1 MIRSTQKRHLLTL
14 LAVVLAL
21 FALVLLH
28 PTASAAEDE
37 EELSGANIQ
46 NGVLLGYYG
55 TEGKITLPNTVT
67 KINDDALKGNKKIVS
82 VTIPGS
88 VTDIANNAFEG
99 CPNLEEIIFTNPD
112 KASNNLIIRINAF
125 QNCPKL
131 TKCEIPARANQVVG
145 NIFKGCTSLTE
156 IKVNANNP
164 YYFAQDGVLFGP
176 ALVNYKPQYDEAY
189 ALQSYPAGRQGE
201 YTIPSKVNGVNG
213 KEIDQ
218 IWTSGFE
225 GAAGLTDIT
234 IPASI
239 GRLGTAAFEG
249 TGLTHVTIPD
259 TVQQVDPAVF
269 QNCTKLVSVKLPAR
283 LAEIDQYMFANCI
296 SLQHVDMPDTIT
308 KINIYA
314 FHNCTSLTSLALP
327 KNLSSLSVGCFDKCI
342 NLQHVV
348 VPPSVISFPYDQD
361 IGPYNPFKYSPVTV
375 YVEKGSK
382 ADNFFN
388 NNLKELQAGT
398 VSGGS
403 LTVKTVASVADP
415 SAIDVGTLELIDAG
429 KKVSV
434 SGNFPIGSYLDVQ
447 PLTSG
452 SDYNAF
458 ANQANGKGFT
468 AYSLALLPAD
478 TTAREGEMSLTI
490 GKPSAY
496 SSSASL
502 YSTSGALS
510 TGYADDCFTATISAL
525 GPVALIDTKESTGST
540 EVTSVTLNKS
550 ALSLEV
556 GKTGKLS
563 ATVWP
568 DSAANKSITW
578 SSSKTDVASVSSDGT
593 VTANKAGKAVITATA
608 TNGKSASCTVTV
620 TGGTTDPDPGQ
631 PEAAV
636 SADVALRNAGLA
648 DRNPSFRLALKHA
661 KNVTTVSV
669 RFTVDASTVSVTG
682 LSGFQVLG
690 QPKGSLANGKYT
702 GEVMLAYLSDGRTAF
717 NQTGETGIASFVTNG
732 GDTPT
737 LKITG
742 VTLSGWDSDGK
753 AIFGTTGSIDPNEV
767 KFVAANYDLNGDGKV
782 NQLDITVAQ
791 AAYQAR
797 STESDWN
804 TPGANSAAP
813 SACDVNGDNVVDIQ
827 DLILIYLNFTTA

>member
-1 MIRSTQKRHLLTL
+1 MIRSMQKRHLMTL
-14 LAVVLAL
+14 LALVLAL

-28 PTASAAEDE
+28 PTASAVDDE

-46 NGVLLGYYG
+46 DGVLLGYYG
-55 TEGKITLPNTVT
+55 TESNITLPSTVT
-67 KINDDALKGNKKIVS
+67 KIGNEALKNNKKIVS

-88 VTDIANNAFEG
+88 VKDIGNNAFSG
-99 CPNLEEIIFTNPD
+99 CPNLERIIFTGAD
-112 KASNNLIIRINAF
+112 KTSNNLIIRISAF
-125 QNCPKL
+125 EDCTKL
-131 TKCEIPARANQVVG
+131 TECEIPARANQVVG

-156 IKVNANNP
+156 VKVNAANP
-164 YYFAQDGVLFGP
+164 YYFTQDGVLFGP
-176 ALVNYKPQYDEAY
+176 ALVNYKPQYEDAY
-189 ALQSYPAGRQGE
+189 TLQSYPAGREGA
-201 YTIPSKVNGVNG
+201 YTIPSTVHG

-225 GAAGLTDIT
+225 GAASLTDIT

-296 SLQHVDMPDTIT
+296 SLQHVDMPDSIT

-348 VPPSVISFPYDQD
+348 VPPSVSSFPKDEL
-361 IGPYNPFKYSPVTV
+361 GVYNPFKYSPVTV
-375 YVEKGSK
+375 YVEKKST
-382 ADNFFN
+382 ADKFFN
-388 NNLKELQAGT
+388 NNMAELQASAT
-398 VSGGS
+398 ASGGS
-403 LTVKTVASVADP
+403 LAVVTLNSVADP
-415 SAIDVGTLELIDAG
+415 AAIEVESLELIDAG
-429 KKVSV
+429 HKVSV
-434 SGNFPIGSYLDVQ
+434 QGKFKIGSYLNVQ

-458 ANQANGKGFT
+458 SAKANGKAFQ
-468 AYSLALLPAD
+468 AYDLSLLPSG
-478 TTAREGEMSLTI
+478 TTASGPFTLTI
-490 GKPSAY
+490 GQPEGYA
-496 SSSASL
+496 SSATL
-502 YSTSGALS
+502 YGANASAL
-510 TGYADDCFTATISAL
+510 TTDYADNCFTASLSAL
-525 GPVALIDTKESTGST
+525 GPVALINVKEATGGT
-540 EVTSVTLNKS
+540 EVTSVTLNR
-550 ALSLEV
+550 ATLNLEV

-568 DSAANKSITW
+568 DSAADKSITW
-578 SSSKTDVASVSSDGT
+578 SSSKTDVASVSLDGT
-593 VTANKAGKAVITATA
+593 VTAKKAGTAVITATA

-631 PEAAV
+631 PEAVV

-648 DRNPSFRLALKHA
+648 NRNPSFRLALKHA

-682 LSGFQVLG
+682 LNGFQVLG
-690 QPKGSLANGKYT
+690 QPKGSVAKGKYT

-717 NQTGETGIASFVTNG
+717 TQTGETGIASFVTN

-753 AIFGTTGSIDPNEV
+753 AIFGTTGSIDPDKV
-767 KFVAANYDLNGDGKV
+767 KFVATTYDLNGDGKV
-782 NQLDITVAQ
+782 DQLDITVAQ

-797 STESDWN
+797 SNEGDWD
-804 TPGANSAAP
+804 TPGANGVAP
-813 SACDVNGDNVVDIQ
+813 SACDVTGDGVVDIQ
-827 DLILIYLNFTTA
+827 DLIAIYLNVTA

>member
-1 MIRSTQKRHLLTL
+1 MIRSMQKRHLMTL
-14 LAVVLAL
+14 LALVLAL

-28 PTASAAEDE
+28 PTASAAEE

-46 NGVLLGYYG
+46 DGVLLGYYG
-55 TEGKITLPNTVT
+55 TESNITLPSTVT
-67 KINDDALKGNKKIVS
+67 KIGNEALKNNKKIVS

-88 VTDIANNAFEG
+88 VKDIGNNAFSG
-99 CPNLEEIIFTNPD
+99 CPNLERIIFTGAD
-112 KASNNLIIRINAF
+112 KTSNNLIIRISAF
-125 QNCPKL
+125 EDCPNL
-131 TKCEIPARANQVVG
+131 TTCEIPARAYQVVG

-156 IKVNANNP
+156 VKVNAANP
-164 YYFAQDGVLFGP
+164 YYFTQEGVLFGP
-176 ALVNYKPQYDEAY
+176 ALVNYQPQYEDDY
-189 ALQSYPAGRQGE
+189 TLQSYPAGREGA
-201 YTIPSKVNGVNG
+201 YTIPSSVHG
-213 KEIDQ
+213 KKIDQ

-225 GAAGLTDIT
+225 GASGLTGIS
-234 IPASI
+234 IPSSI

-249 TGLTHVTIPD
+249 TGLTNVVIPD

-269 QNCTKLVSVKLPAR
+269 QNCTKLVSVKLPAG

-296 SLQHVDMPDTIT
+296 SLQHVDMPDSIT

-348 VPPSVISFPYDQD
+348 VPPSVISFPKDD
-361 IGPYNPFKYSPVTV
+361 VGVYNPFKYSPVTV
-375 YVEKGSK
+375 YVEKRST
-382 ADNFFN
+382 ADKFFN
-388 NNLKELQAGT
+388 NNLQELQASAT
-398 VSGGS
+398 ANGGS
-403 LTVKTVASVADP
+403 LKVVTLDSVADP
-415 SAIDVGTLELIDAG
+415 ASIDVSSLELIDAG
-429 KKVSV
+429 RQISV
-434 SGNFPIGSYLDVQ
+434 AGKFRIGSYLNVQ

-458 ANQANGKGFT
+458 FAKANGKAFQ
-468 AYSLALLPAD
+468 AYDLDLLPSG
-478 TTAREGEMSLTI
+478 TTANGPFTLTI
-490 GKPSAY
+490 GQPEGYA
-496 SSSASL
+496 SSATL
-502 YSTSGALS
+502 YGANASAL
-510 TGYADDCFTATISAL
+510 TTAYADNCFTASLSAL
-525 GPVALIDTKESTGST
+525 GPVALIDVKEATGGT
-540 EVTSVTLNKS
+540 EVTSVTLNKDT
-550 ALSLEV
+550 LNLEV

-563 ATVWP
+563 ATVRP
-568 DSAANKSITW
+568 DSAADKSITW
-578 SSSKTDVASVSSDGT
+578 SSSNTDVASVISNGT
-593 VTANKAGKAVITATA
+593 VTAKKAGTAVITATA

-631 PEAAV
+631 PEAVV

-648 DRNPSFRLALKHA
+648 DHNPSFRLALKHA

-682 LSGFQVLG
+682 LNGFQVLG
-690 QPKGSLANGKYT
+690 QPKGSVANGKYT

-717 NQTGETGIASFVTNG
+717 TQAGETGIASFVTN

-742 VTLSGWDSDGK
+742 VTLSGWGSNGK

-782 NQLDITVAQ
+782 DQLDITVAQ

-797 STESDWN
+797 STERDWN
-804 TPGANSAAP
+804 TPGANGVAP
-813 SACDVNGDNVVDIQ
+813 SACDVTGDSVVDIQ
-827 DLILIYLNFTTA
+827 DLIAIYLNVTA

>member
-131 TKCEIPARANQVVG
+131 TKCEIPARAYQVVG

-176 ALVNYKPQYDEAY
+176 ALVNYKPQYEDDY
-189 ALQSYPAGRQGE
+189 TLQSYPAGREGA
-201 YTIPSKVNGVNG
+201 YTIPASVNG
-213 KEIDQ
+213 KKIDQ

-225 GAAGLTDIT
+225 GASGLTGIT

-269 QNCTKLVSVKLPAR
+269 QNCTSLVSVKLPDGIM
-283 LAEIDQYMFANCI
+283 EIDQYLFANCI
-296 SLQHVDMPDTIT
+296 SLQYVDMPDSIT

-327 KNLSSLSVGCFDKCI
+327 KRLTSLSVGCFDKCI

-468 AYSLALLPAD
+468 AYSLSLLPTGTSA
-478 TTAREGEMSLTI
+478 TGPFALTV
-490 GKPSAY
+490 GQPENY
-496 SSSASL
+496 SSSAKL
-502 YSTSGALS
+502 YNTSGALETDFEDS
-510 TGYADDCFTATISAL
+510 CFTATLSAL
-525 GPVALIDTKESTGST
+525 GPVAVIDTKESTGST
-540 EVTSVTLNKS
+540 EVTSVMLNKS

-563 ATVWP
+563 ATVLP
-568 DSAANKSITW
+568 ATATDKSVTW
-578 SSSKTDVASVSSDGT
+578 SSNNEAVATVIANGT
-593 VTANKAGKAVITATA
+593 VTAHKAGTAVITARTA
-608 TNGKSASCTVTV
+608 NGKSASCTVTV
-620 TGGTTDPDPGQ
+620 TGGTTDPNPGQ

-636 SADVALRNAGLA
+636 SASAALRSAGLT
-648 DRNPSFRLALKHA
+648 NGKPSFRFALKNA
-661 KNVTTVSV
+661 KNVATVRV
-669 RFTVDASTVSVTG
+669 QFTADTDVVSVTG
-682 LSGFQVLG
+682 ANGFTVLD
-690 QPKGSLANGKYT
+690 QAKGSVVGGKYT
-702 GEVMLAYLSDGRTAF
+702 GEVMLVYVNDVRTAF
-717 NQTGETGIASFVTNG
+717 TQSAETAIASFVTNG
-732 GDTPT
+732 TAPT

-742 VTLSGWDSDGK
+742 VTLSGWDSTGK
-753 AIFGTTGSIDPNEV
+753 AVYGTMGSIDPDKV
-767 KFVAANYDLNGDGKV
+767 KFVAATYDLDGDGKV
-782 NQLDITVAQ
+782 DQLDITVAQ

-797 STESDWN
+797 FNEGDWN
-804 TPGANSAAP
+804 TPGANGVVP
-813 SACDVNGDNVVDIQ
+813 SACDVTGDGVVDIQ
-827 DLILIYLNFTTA
+827 DLIAIYLNFTA

>member
-1 MIRSTQKRHLLTL
+1 MIRSTQKRHLLAL
-14 LAVVLAL
+14 LTVVLAL
-21 FALVLLH
+21 FALVLMH
-28 PTASAAEDE
+28 PTASAADGGSDK
-37 EELSGANIQ
+37 LVGANIQ

-55 TEGKITLPNTVT
+55 LGGDIVLPNTVT
-67 KINDDALKGNKKIVS
+67 KINDEALKGNDNIVS
-82 VTIPGS
+82 ITIPGS
-88 VTDIANNAFEG
+88 VKDIGNNAFEG
-99 CPNLEEIIFTNPD
+99 CTKLERVIFTNPE
-112 KASNNLIIRINAF
+112 KANKTLIIRVSAF
-125 QNCPKL
+125 QNCKKL
-131 TKCEIPARANQVVG
+131 TECEIPARAYQVVG

-156 IKVNANNP
+156 VKVNANNP

-176 ALVNYKPQYDEAY
+176 ALVEYEPQYDDAY
-189 ALQSYPAGRQGE
+189 ALQSYPAGRQGD
-201 YTIPSKVNGVNG
+201 YTIPAKVNGNG

-269 QNCTKLVSVKLPAR
+269 QNCTKLVSVKLPAG

-296 SLQHVDMPDTIT
+296 SLQYVDMPDSIT

-327 KNLSSLSVGCFDKCI
+327 KGLTSLSVGCFDKCY

-348 VPPSVISFPYDQD
+348 VPPSVISFPKDEL
-361 IGPYNPFKYSPVTV
+361 GVYNPFKYSPVTV
-375 YVEKGSK
+375 YVQRGSN
-382 ADNFFN
+382 ADRFFN
-388 NNLKELQAGT
+388 SNLQELQAGT

-403 LTVKTVASVADP
+403 LKVVTLDSVADP
-415 SAIDVGTLELIDAG
+415 VAIDVGTLELIDAG
-429 KKVSV
+429 RQISV
-434 SGNFPIGSYLDVQ
+434 AGKFRIGSYLNVQ

-458 ANQANGKGFT
+458 SAKANGKAFQ
-468 AYSLALLPAD
+468 AYDLSLLPSG
-478 TTAREGEMSLTI
+478 TTASGPFTLTI
-490 GKPSAY
+490 GQPEGYA
-496 SSSASL
+496 SSATL
-502 YSTSGALS
+502 YGANASAL
-510 TGYADDCFTATISAL
+510 TTAYADNCFTASLSAL
-525 GPVALIDTKESTGST
+525 GPVALINVKEATGGT
-540 EVTSVTLNKS
+540 EVTSVTLNQED
-550 ALSLEV
+550 LSLEV

-563 ATVWP
+563 ATVLP
-568 DSAANKSITW
+568 ASAADKSITW
-578 SSSKTDVASVSSDGT
+578 SSSNTDVASVSRNGT
-593 VTANKAGKAVITATA
+593 VNAKKAGTAVITATA

-631 PEAAV
+631 PEAVV

-661 KNVTTVSV
+661 KNVTTVRV

-682 LSGFQVLG
+682 LNGFQVLG
-690 QPKGSLANGKYT
+690 QPKGSVANGKYT

-717 NQTGETGIASFVTNG
+717 TQTKETGIASFVTN

-753 AIFGTTGSIDPNEV
+753 AVFGTTGSIDPDEV
-767 KFVAANYDLNGDGKV
+767 KFVATTYDLNGDGKV
-782 NQLDITVAQ
+782 DQLDITVAQ

-797 STESDWN
+797 STERDWN
-804 TPGANSAAP
+804 TSGATGVAP

-827 DLILIYLNFTTA
+827 DLILIYLNFTA

>member
-1 MIRSTQKRHLLTL
+1 MIRSMQKRHLMTL
-14 LAVVLAL
+14 LALVLAL

-28 PTASAAEDE
+28 PTASAAEE

-55 TEGKITLPNTVT
+55 SESDITLPNTVT

-88 VTDIANNAFEG
+88 VKDIGNNAFQG

-112 KASNNLIIRINAF
+112 KANNNLIIRINAF

-176 ALVNYKPQYDEAY
+176 ALVNYQPQYEDDY
-189 ALQSYPAGRQGE
+189 TLQSYPAGREGA
-201 YTIPSKVNGVNG
+201 YTIPSTVHG
-213 KEIDQ
+213 KKIDQ

-225 GAAGLTDIT
+225 GASGLTGIS
-234 IPASI
+234 IPSSI

-249 TGLTHVTIPD
+249 TGLTNVVIPE
-259 TVQQVDPAVF
+259 TVKQVDPAVF
-269 QNCTKLVSVKLPAR
+269 QNCTKLVSVKLPAG

-382 ADNFFN
+382 ADKFFN

-415 SAIDVGTLELIDAG
+415 SAIDVGTLDLIDAG
-429 KKVSV
+429 KQVLV
-434 SGNFPIGSYLDVQ
+434 SGNFRIGSYLDVQ

-452 SDYNAF
+452 SAYNTFSAK
-458 ANQANGKGFT
+458 ANGKTFR
-468 AYSLALLPAD
+468 AYSLALMPSGAS
-478 TTAREGEMSLTI
+478 ASGPFSLTV
-490 GKPSAY
+490 GQPDGF
-496 SSSASL
+496 SSSATL
-502 YSTSGALS
+502 YDANGALP
-510 TGYADDCFTATISAL
+510 TDYADSSFTASLSAL
-525 GPVALIDTKESTGST
+525 GPVALIDTKEETGST
-540 EVTSVTLNKS
+540 EASSVTLSKT
-550 ALSLEV
+550 ALTLEA

-563 ATVWP
+563 ATVLP
-568 DSAANKSITW
+568 TTATDKSVTW
-578 SSSKTDVASVSSDGT
+578 SSNNEAVATVSTNGT
-593 VTANKAGKAVITATA
+593 VTAHKAGTAVITARTA
-608 TNGKSASCTVTV
+608 NGKSASCTVTV
-620 TGGTTDPDPGQ
+620 TGGSTEPTEPVEPTNS
-631 PEAAV
+631 V
-636 SADVALRNAGLA
+636 SASATLRTAGHS
-648 DRNPSFRLALKHA
+648 DGKPSFRLALKNA
-661 KNVTTVSV
+661 KNVATVRV
-669 RFTVDASTVSVTG
+669 QFTADTDVVSVTG
-682 LSGFQVLG
+682 ANGFTVLD
-690 QPKGSLANGKYT
+690 QPKGSYVGGKYT
-702 GEVMLAYLSDGRTAF
+702 GEVMLVYVNSGRTAF
-717 NQTGETGIASFVTNG
+717 TQSAETGIATFVTG
-732 GDTPT
+732 GTTPT

-742 VTLSGWDSDGK
+742 VTISGWDSTGK
-753 AIFGTTGSIDPNEV
+753 AVYGTMGSIDPNEV
-767 KFVAANYDLNGDGKV
+767 KFVAATYDLDGNGKV

-797 STESDWN
+797 STEGDWD
-804 TPGANSAAP
+804 TPGANGVAP
-813 SACDVNGDNVVDIQ
+813 SACDVTGDGVVDIQ
-827 DLILIYLNFTTA
+827 DLIAIYLNFTA

>member
-1 MIRSTQKRHLLTL
+1 MIRSTQKRHLLAL
-14 LAVVLAL
+14 LTVVLAL
-21 FALVLLH
+21 FALLLMH
-28 PTASAAEDE
+28 PTAGAADDGSDK
-37 EELSGANIQ
+37 LVGANIK

-55 TEGKITLPNTVT
+55 LGGDIVLPNTVT
-67 KINDDALKGNKKIVS
+67 KIDNEALKGNDNIVS
-82 VTIPGS
+82 ITIPGS
-88 VTDIANNAFEG
+88 VKDIGNNAFEG
-99 CPNLEEIIFTNPD
+99 CTKLERVIFTNPE
-112 KASNNLIIRINAF
+112 KTSENLIIRLSAF
-125 QNCPKL
+125 QNCKKL
-131 TKCEIPARANQVVG
+131 TECEIPARAYQVVG
-145 NIFKGCTSLTE
+145 NIFKDCTSLTE

-176 ALVNYKPQYDEAY
+176 ALVNYQPQYEDAY
-189 ALQSYPAGRQGE
+189 TLQSYPAGREGA
-201 YTIPSKVNGVNG
+201 YTIPSSVNG
-213 KEIDQ
+213 KTIDQ

-225 GAAGLTDIT
+225 GAASLTDIT

-239 GRLGTAAFEG
+239 GRLGTAAFEN

-296 SLQHVDMPDTIT
+296 SLQHVDMPDSIT

-348 VPPSVISFPYDQD
+348 VPPSVISFPKDD
-361 IGPYNPFKYSPVTV
+361 VGVYNPFKYSPVTV
-375 YVEKGSK
+375 YVEKKST
-382 ADNFFN
+382 ADKFFT
-388 NNLKELQAGT
+388 NNLEELQA
-398 VSGGS
+398 SAMANGGS
-403 LTVKTVASVADP
+403 LKVVTLDSVADP
-415 SAIDVGTLELIDAG
+415 AAINVGSLELIDAG
-429 KKVSV
+429 RQISV
-434 SGNFPIGSYLDVQ
+434 AGNFRIGSYLNVQ

-458 ANQANGKGFT
+458 AAKANGKAFQ
-468 AYSLALLPAD
+468 AYDLSLLPSG
-478 TTAREGEMSLTI
+478 TTASGPFTLTI
-490 GKPSAY
+490 GQPDSY
-496 SSSASL
+496 SSSAKL
-502 YSTSGALS
+502 YDANGAIATDYS
-510 TGYADDCFTATISAL
+510 SDCFIATLSAL
-525 GPVALIDTKESTGST
+525 GPVALIDVNEATGDT
-540 EVTSVTLNKS
+540 AVTSVKLNRS

-556 GKTGKLS
+556 GETGKLS
-563 ATVWP
+563 ATVRP
-568 DSAANKSITW
+568 DSAADKSIIW
-578 SSSKTDVASVSSDGT
+578 SSNKTDVASVSSNGT
-593 VTANKAGKAVITATA
+593 VTAKKAGTAVITATA

-648 DRNPSFRLALKHA
+648 DHNPSFRLALKHA

-682 LSGFQVLG
+682 LNGFQVLG
-690 QPKGSLANGKYT
+690 HPKGSVANGKYT

-717 NQTGETGIASFVTNG
+717 TQTGETGIASFVTN

-742 VTLSGWDSDGK
+742 VTLSGWDNDGK
-753 AIFGTTGSIDPNEV
+753 AIFGTTGSIDPDKV
-767 KFVAANYDLNGDGKV
+767 KFVATTYDLNGDGKV
-782 NQLDITVAQ
+782 DQLDITVAQ

-797 STESDWN
+797 STERDWN
-804 TPGANSAAP
+804 TPGANGVAP
-813 SACDVNGDNVVDIQ
+813 SACDVTGDGVVDIQ
-827 DLILIYLNFTTA
+827 DLIAIYLNFTA

>member
-1 MIRSTQKRHLLTL
+1 MIRSMQKRHLMTL
-14 LAVVLAL
+14 LALVLAL

-88 VTDIANNAFEG
+88 VKDIANNAFQG

-112 KASNNLIIRINAF
+112 KANNNLIIRINAF

-176 ALVNYKPQYDEAY
+176 ALVNYKPQYEGDY
-189 ALQSYPAGRQGE
+189 TLQSYPAGREGA
-201 YTIPSKVNGVNG
+201 YTIPSFVHG
-213 KEIDQ
+213 KKIDQ

-225 GAAGLTDIT
+225 GASGLTGIT
-234 IPASI
+234 IPSSI

-259 TVQQVDPAVF
+259 TVEQVDPAVF
-269 QNCTKLVSVKLPAR
+269 QNCTKLVSVKLPAG
-283 LAEIDQYMFANCI
+283 LAEIDQYMFANCT
-296 SLQHVDMPDTIT
+296 SLQYVDMPDSIT

-327 KNLSSLSVGCFDKCI
+327 EGLTSLSVGCFEKCY

-348 VPPSVISFPYDQD
+348 VPPSVINFPKDD
-361 IGPYNPFKYSPVTV
+361 VGVYNPFKYSPVTV
-375 YVEKGSK
+375 YVKKGST
-382 ADNFFN
+382 ADKFFS
-388 NNLKELQAGT
+388 NNLEELQAGT

-403 LTVKTVASVADP
+403 LRVVTLNSVADP
-415 SAIDVGTLELIDAG
+415 AAIDVGTLELIDAG

-452 SDYNAF
+452 RDYNAF
-458 ANQANGKGFT
+458 AAKANGKAFQ
-468 AYSLALLPAD
+468 AYDLSLLPSG
-478 TTAREGEMSLTI
+478 TTASGPFTLTI
-490 GKPSAY
+490 GQPDSY
-496 SSSASL
+496 SSSAKL
-502 YSTSGALS
+502 YDANGAIATDYS
-510 TGYADDCFTATISAL
+510 SDCFTATLSAL
-525 GPVALIDTKESTGST
+525 GPVALIDVNEATGDT
-540 EVTSVTLNKS
+540 AVTSVKLNRS

-556 GKTGKLS
+556 GETGKLS
-563 ATVWP
+563 ATVLP
-568 DSAANKSITW
+568 ASAADKSITW
-578 SSSKTDVASVSSDGT
+578 SSSNTDVASVSSNGT
-593 VTANKAGKAVITATA
+593 VTAKKAGAAVITATA
-608 TNGKSASCTVTV
+608 VNGKNASCTVTV

-631 PEAAV
+631 PEAVV

-648 DRNPSFRLALKHA
+648 DHNPSFRLALKHA
-661 KNVTTVSV
+661 KNVTTVRV
-669 RFTVDASTVSVTG
+669 RFTVDARTVSVTG

-690 QPKGSLANGKYT
+690 QPKGSVANGKYT
-702 GEVMLAYLSDGRTAF
+702 GEVMLAYLSDVRTAF
-717 NQTGETGIASFVTNG
+717 TQAGETGIASFVTNG

-737 LKITG
+737 LKITD

-753 AIFGTTGSIDPNEV
+753 AIFGTTGSIDPDEV
-767 KFVAANYDLNGDGKV
+767 EFVATTYDLSGDGKV
-782 NQLDITVAQ
+782 DQLDITVAQ

-797 STESDWN
+797 SAESDWN
-804 TPGANSAAP
+804 RPGANGVAP
-813 SACDVNGDNVVDIQ
+813 SACDVTGDGVVDIQ
-827 DLILIYLNFTTA
+827 DLIAIYLNFTTA

>member
-1 MIRSTQKRHLLTL
+1 MIRSMQKRHLMTL
-14 LAVVLAL
+14 LTVVLAL

-28 PTASAAEDE
+28 PTASAANDSSDT
-37 EELSGANIQ
+37 LVGANIK

-55 TEGKITLPNTVT
+55 LGGDIVLPNTVT
-67 KINDDALKGNKKIVS
+67 KIDNEALKGNDNIVS
-82 VTIPGS
+82 ITIPGS
-88 VTDIANNAFEG
+88 VKDIGNNAFEG
-99 CPNLEEIIFTNPD
+99 CTKLERVIFTNPE
-112 KASNNLIIRINAF
+112 KTSKNLIIRLSAF
-125 QNCPKL
+125 QNCKKL
-131 TKCEIPARANQVVG
+131 TECEIPARAYQVVG

-156 IKVNANNP
+156 VKVNAANP
-164 YYFAQDGVLFGP
+164 YYFTQDGVLFGP
-176 ALVNYKPQYDEAY
+176 ALVEYEPQYDDAY
-189 ALQSYPAGRQGE
+189 ALQSYPAGRQGA
-201 YTIPSKVNGVNG
+201 YTIPSEVNG

-225 GAAGLTDIT
+225 DASGLTGIS
-234 IPASI
+234 IPSSI

-249 TGLTHVTIPD
+249 TGLTNVVIPD

-269 QNCTKLVSVKLPAR
+269 QNCTSLVSVKLPNGIT
-283 LAEIDQYMFANCI
+283 EIDQYLFANCI
-296 SLQHVDMPDTIT
+296 SLQHVDMPDSIT

-348 VPPSVISFPYDQD
+348 VPPSVISFPKDD
-361 IGPYNPFKYSPVTV
+361 VGVYNPFKYSPVTV
-375 YVEKGSK
+375 YVEKKST
-382 ADNFFN
+382 ADKFFT
-388 NNLKELQAGT
+388 NNLGELQASAT
-398 VSGGS
+398 ANGGS
-403 LTVKTVASVADP
+403 LKVVTLDSVADP
-415 SAIDVGTLELIDAG
+415 ASIDVGSLELMDAG

-434 SGNFPIGSYLDVQ
+434 AGNFPIGSYLDVQ

-452 SDYNAF
+452 SVYDAF
-458 ANQANGKGFT
+458 AAQANDKAFT
-468 AYSLALLPAD
+468 AYSLSLLPTGTSA
-478 TTAREGEMSLTI
+478 TGPFALTV
-490 GKPSAY
+490 GQPENY
-496 SSSASL
+496 SSSAKL
-502 YSTSGALS
+502 YNTSGALE
-510 TGYADDCFTATISAL
+510 TDFADSCFTATLSAL

-540 EVTSVTLNKS
+540 EVTSVTLNTY

-563 ATVWP
+563 ATVLP
-568 DSAANKSITW
+568 ASAADKSITW
-578 SSSKTDVASVSSDGT
+578 SSSKTDVASVSANGT
-593 VTANKAGKAVITATA
+593 VTAKKAGTAVITATT

-631 PEAAV
+631 PEAVV

-682 LSGFQVLG
+682 LNGFQVLG
-690 QPKGSLANGKYT
+690 QPKGSVANGKYT

-717 NQTGETGIASFVTNG
+717 TQTGETGIASFVTN

-753 AIFGTTGSIDPNEV
+753 AVFGTTGSIDPDEV
-767 KFVAANYDLNGDGKV
+767 KFVATTYDLNGDGKV

-797 STESDWN
+797 PTESDWN
-804 TPGANSAAP
+804 TPGANGVAP
-813 SACDVNGDNVVDIQ
+813 SACDVTGDGVVDIQ
-827 DLILIYLNFTTA
+827 DLIAIYLNVTA

>member
-1 MIRSTQKRHLLTL
+1 MIRSTQKRHLMTL
-14 LAVVLAL
+14 LALVLAL

-46 NGVLLGYYG
+46 DGVLLGYYG
-55 TEGKITLPNTVT
+55 TEGNITLPNTVT
-67 KINDDALKGNKKIVS
+67 KIGNEALKNNKKIVR

-88 VTDIANNAFEG
+88 VTDIGNNAFQG

-112 KASNNLIIRINAF
+112 TASNNLIIRINAF

-176 ALVNYKPQYDEAY
+176 ALVNYQPQYEDAY
-189 ALQSYPAGRQGE
+189 TLQSYPAGREGA
-201 YTIPSKVNGVNG
+201 YTIPSTVHG

-225 GAAGLTDIT
+225 GASGLTDIT

-249 TGLTHVTIPD
+249 TGLTNVVIPD

-269 QNCTKLVSVKLPAR
+269 QNCTKLVSVKLPNGIT
-283 LAEIDQYMFANCI
+283 EIDQYLFANCI
-296 SLQHVDMPDTIT
+296 SLQHVDMPDSIT

-327 KNLSSLSVGCFDKCI
+327 RGLTSLSVGCFEKCY

-348 VPPSVISFPYDQD
+348 VPPSVINFPKDD
-361 IGPYNPFKYSPVTV
+361 VGVYNPFKYSPVTV
-375 YVEKGSK
+375 YVKKGST
-382 ADNFFN
+382 ADKFFS
-388 NNLKELQAGT
+388 NNLEELQAGT

-403 LTVKTVASVADP
+403 LRVVTLNSVADP
-415 SAIDVGTLELIDAG
+415 AAIDVGTLELIDAG
-429 KKVSV
+429 RQISV
-434 SGNFPIGSYLDVQ
+434 AGKFRIGAYLNVQ
-447 PLTSG
+447 SLTDG

-458 ANQANGKGFT
+458 FAKANGKAFQ
-468 AYSLALLPAD
+468 AYDLSLLPSG
-478 TTAREGEMSLTI
+478 TTASGPFTLTI
-490 GKPSAY
+490 GQPEGYA
-496 SSSASL
+496 SSATL
-502 YSTSGALS
+502 YGANASAL
-510 TGYADDCFTATISAL
+510 TTDYADNCFTASLSAL
-525 GPVALIDTKESTGST
+525 GPVALINVKEATGGT
-540 EVTSVTLNKS
+540 EVTSVRLNKTTLN
-550 ALSLEV
+550 LEV
-556 GKTGKLS
+556 GETGKLS
-563 ATVWP
+563 ATVLP
-568 DSAANKSITW
+568 ASAADKFITW
-578 SSSKTDVASVSSDGT
+578 SSSKTDVASVSSNGT
-593 VTANKAGKAVITATA
+593 VTAKKAGTAVITATA

-620 TGGTTDPDPGQ
+620 TGGTTDPNPGQ
-631 PEAAV
+631 PETTV
-636 SADVALRNAGLA
+636 SASAALRSAGLT
-648 DRNPSFRLALKHA
+648 NGQPSFRFALKNA
-661 KNVTTVSV
+661 KNVATVRV
-669 RFTVDASTVSVTG
+669 QFTANTDVVSVTG
-682 LSGFQVLG
+682 ANGFTVLDKA
-690 QPKGSLANGKYT
+690 KGSVVGGKYT
-702 GEVMLAYLSDGRTAF
+702 GEVMLVYVNADRTAF
-717 NQTGETGIASFVTNG
+717 TQSAETAIASFVTKG
-732 GDTPT
+732 TAPT

-742 VTLSGWDSDGK
+742 VTLSGWDSTGK
-753 AIFGTTGSIDPNEV
+753 AVYGTMGSIDPDEV
-767 KFVAANYDLNGDGKV
+767 KFVAATYDLDGNGKV

-797 STESDWN
+797 STENDWN
-804 TPGANSAAP
+804 RPGANGVAP

-827 DLILIYLNFTTA
+827 DLILIYLNFTA

>member
-1 MIRSTQKRHLLTL
+1 MIRSTQKRHLLAL
-14 LAVVLAL
+14 LTVVLAL
-21 FALVLLH
+21 FALLLMH
-28 PTASAAEDE
+28 PTAGAADDGSDK
-37 EELSGANIQ
+37 LVGANIK

-55 TEGKITLPNTVT
+55 LGGDIVLPNTVT
-67 KINDDALKGNKKIVS
+67 KIDNEALKGNDNIVS
-82 VTIPGS
+82 ITIPGS
-88 VTDIANNAFEG
+88 VKDIGNNAFEG
-99 CPNLEEIIFTNPD
+99 CTKLERVIFTNPE
-112 KASNNLIIRINAF
+112 KTSENLIIRLSAF
-125 QNCPKL
+125 QNCKKL
-131 TKCEIPARANQVVG
+131 TECEIPARAYQVVG
-145 NIFKGCTSLTE
+145 NIFKDCTSLTE

-176 ALVNYKPQYDEAY
+176 ALVNYQPQYEDAY
-189 ALQSYPAGRQGE
+189 TLQSYPAGREGA
-201 YTIPSKVNGVNG
+201 YTIPSSVNG
-213 KEIDQ
+213 KTIDQ

-225 GAAGLTDIT
+225 GAASLTDIT

-239 GRLGTAAFEG
+239 GRLGTAAFEN

-296 SLQHVDMPDTIT
+296 SLQHVDMPDSIT

-348 VPPSVISFPYDQD
+348 VPPSVISFPKDD
-361 IGPYNPFKYSPVTV
+361 VGVYNPFKYSPVTV
-375 YVEKGSK
+375 YVEKKST
-382 ADNFFN
+382 ADKFFT
-388 NNLKELQAGT
+388 NNLEELQA
-398 VSGGS
+398 SAMANGGS
-403 LTVKTVASVADP
+403 LKVVTLDSVADP
-415 SAIDVGTLELIDAG
+415 AAINVGSLELIDAG
-429 KKVSV
+429 RQISV
-434 SGNFPIGSYLDVQ
+434 AGNFRIGSYLNVQ

-458 ANQANGKGFT
+458 AAKANGKAFQ
-468 AYSLALLPAD
+468 AYDLSLLPSG
-478 TTAREGEMSLTI
+478 TTASGPFTLTI
-490 GKPSAY
+490 GQPDSY
-496 SSSASL
+496 SSSAKL
-502 YSTSGALS
+502 YDANGAIATDYS
-510 TGYADDCFTATISAL
+510 SDCFIATLSAL
-525 GPVALIDTKESTGST
+525 GPVALIDVNEATGDT
-540 EVTSVTLNKS
+540 AVTSVKLNRS

-556 GKTGKLS
+556 GETGKLS
-563 ATVWP
+563 ATVRP
-568 DSAANKSITW
+568 DSAADKSIIW
-578 SSSKTDVASVSSDGT
+578 SSNKTDVASVSSNGT
-593 VTANKAGKAVITATA
+593 VTAKKAGTAVITATA

-648 DRNPSFRLALKHA
+648 DHNPSFRLALKHA

-682 LSGFQVLG
+682 LNGFQVLG
-690 QPKGSLANGKYT
+690 HPKGSVANGKYT

-717 NQTGETGIASFVTNG
+717 TQTGETGIASFVTN

-742 VTLSGWDSDGK
+742 VTLSGWDNDGK
-753 AIFGTTGSIDPNEV
+753 AIFGTTGSIDPDKV
-767 KFVAANYDLNGDGKV
+767 KFVATTYDLNGDGKV
-782 NQLDITVAQ
+782 DQLDITVAQ

-797 STESDWN
+797 STERDWN
-804 TPGANSAAP
+804 TPGANGVAP
-813 SACDVNGDNVVDIQ
+813 SACDVTGDSVVDIQ
-827 DLILIYLNFTTA
+827 DLIAIYLNVTA

>member
-1 MIRSTQKRHLLTL
+1 MIRSMQKRHLMTL
-14 LAVVLAL
+14 LALVLAL

-28 PTASAAEDE
+28 PTASAADGGSDK
-37 EELSGANIQ
+37 LVGANIKD
-46 NGVLLGYYG
+46 GVLLGYYG
-55 TEGKITLPNTVT
+55 LGGDIVLPNTVT
-67 KINDDALKGNKKIVS
+67 KIGDEALKGNDNIVS
-82 VTIPGS
+82 ITIPGS
-88 VTDIANNAFEG
+88 VKDIGNNAFDG
-99 CPNLEEIIFTNPD
+99 CTQLERVIFTNPGQ
-112 KASNNLIIRINAF
+112 ASNNLLIRVSAF
-125 QNCPKL
+125 QNCKKL
-131 TKCEIPARANQVVG
+131 TECEIPARANQVVG

-176 ALVNYKPQYDEAY
+176 ALVNYQPQYEDAY
-189 ALQSYPAGRQGE
+189 TLQSYPAGREGA
-201 YTIPSKVNGVNG
+201 YTIPSTVHG

-225 GAAGLTDIT
+225 GASGLTGIS
-234 IPASI
+234 IPSSI

-269 QNCTKLVSVKLPAR
+269 QNCTKLVSVKLPAG

-296 SLQHVDMPDTIT
+296 SLQYVDMPDSIT

-327 KNLSSLSVGCFDKCI
+327 KRLTSLSVGCFDKCI

-348 VPPSVISFPYDQD
+348 VPPSVISFPKDEL
-361 IGPYNPFKYSPVTV
+361 GVYNPFKYSPVTV
-375 YVEKGSK
+375 YVEKRST
-382 ADNFFN
+382 ADKFFS

-403 LTVKTVASVADP
+403 LKVVTLDSVADP
-415 SAIDVGTLELIDAG
+415 AAIDVGTLELIDAG

-458 ANQANGKGFT
+458 AKQANGKGFT

-510 TGYADDCFTATISAL
+510 TYYADDCFTATLPAL
-525 GPVALIDTKESTGST
+525 GPVALIDTKEQTGST
-540 EVTSVTLNKS
+540 EVTSVTLNNP

-563 ATVWP
+563 ATVLP
-568 DSAANKSITW
+568 ATATDKSVTW
-578 SSSKTDVASVSSDGT
+578 SSNNEAVATVSTNGT
-593 VTANKAGKAVITATA
+593 VTARKAGTAVITATA

-620 TGGTTDPDPGQ
+620 TGGTTDPNPGQ
-631 PEAAV
+631 PEKTV
-636 SADVALRNAGLA
+636 SASAALRSAGLTKGK
-648 DRNPSFRLALKHA
+648 PSFRFALKNA
-661 KNVTTVSV
+661 KNVATVRV
-669 RFTVDASTVSVTG
+669 QFTADTNLVSVTG
-682 LSGFQVLG
+682 TNGFTVLD
-690 QPKGSLANGKYT
+690 QAKGSMAGGKYT
-702 GEVMLAYLSDGRTAF
+702 GEVMLVYVNSGRTAF
-717 NQTGETGIASFVTNG
+717 TQSAETGIATFVTG
-732 GDTPT
+732 GTTPT

-742 VTLSGWDSDGK
+742 VTISGWDSTGK
-753 AIFGTTGSIDPNEV
+753 AVYGTMGSIDPDKV
-767 KFVAANYDLNGDGKV
+767 KFVAATYDLDGNGKV

-797 STESDWN
+797 FNEGDWN
-804 TPGANSAAP
+804 TPGANGVAP
-813 SACDVNGDNVVDIQ
+813 SACDVTGDGVVDIQ
-827 DLILIYLNFTTA
+827 DLIAIYLNFTA

>member
-1 MIRSTQKRHLLTL
+1 MIRSMQKRHLMTL
-14 LAVVLAL
+14 LALVLAL

-28 PTASAAEDE
+28 PTASAADDRSDK
-37 EELSGANIQ
+37 LVGANIKD
-46 NGVLLGYYG
+46 GVLLGYYG
-55 TEGKITLPNTVT
+55 LGGDIVLPNTVT
-67 KINDDALKGNKKIVS
+67 KIDNEALKGNDNIVS
-82 VTIPGS
+82 ITIPGS
-88 VTDIANNAFEG
+88 VKDIGNNAFEG
-99 CPNLEEIIFTNPD
+99 CTKLERVIFTNPEET
-112 KASNNLIIRINAF
+112 NENLIIRLSAF
-125 QNCPKL
+125 QNCKKL
-131 TKCEIPARANQVVG
+131 TECEIPARAYQVVG
-145 NIFKGCTSLTE
+145 NIFKDCTSLTE
-156 IKVNANNP
+156 VKVNAANP
-164 YYFAQDGVLFGP
+164 YYFTKDGVLFGP
-176 ALVNYKPQYDEAY
+176 ALVNYKPQYNDAY
-189 ALQSYPAGRQGE
+189 ALQSYPAGRQGA
-201 YTIPSKVNGVNG
+201 YTIPSEVNG

-225 GAAGLTDIT
+225 GASGLTDIT

-239 GRLGTAAFEG
+239 GRLGTAAFES

-269 QNCTKLVSVKLPAR
+269 QNCTKLVSVKLPAE

-296 SLQHVDMPDTIT
+296 SLQHVDMPDSIT

-348 VPPSVISFPYDQD
+348 VPPSVISFPKDD
-361 IGPYNPFKYSPVTV
+361 VGVYNPFKYSPVTV
-375 YVEKGSK
+375 YVEKKST
-382 ADNFFN
+382 ADKFFT
-388 NNLKELQAGT
+388 NNLEELQA
-398 VSGGS
+398 SAMANGGS
-403 LTVKTVASVADP
+403 LKVVTLSSVADP
-415 SAIDVGTLELIDAG
+415 ASIDVGSLELMDAG

-434 SGNFPIGSYLDVQ
+434 AGNFPIGSYLDVQ

-452 SDYNAF
+452 SACDAF
-458 ANQANGKGFT
+458 AAQANGKAFT
-468 AYSLALLPAD
+468 AYSLSLLPTGTSA
-478 TTAREGEMSLTI
+478 TGPFALTV
-490 GKPSAY
+490 GQPENY
-496 SSSASL
+496 SSSAKL
-502 YSTSGALS
+502 YNTSGALE
-510 TGYADDCFTATISAL
+510 TDFADSCFTATLSAL
-525 GPVALIDTKESTGST
+525 GPVAVIDTKESTGST
-540 EVTSVTLNKS
+540 EVTSVTLNKY

-578 SSSKTDVASVSSDGT
+578 SSSKTDVASVSLDGT
-593 VTANKAGKAVITATA
+593 VTAKKAGTAVITATA

-631 PEAAV
+631 PEAVV

-661 KNVTTVSV
+661 KNVTTVRV

-682 LSGFQVLG
+682 LNGFRVLG
-690 QPKGSLANGKYT
+690 QPKGSVANGKYT
-702 GEVMLAYLSDGRTAF
+702 GEVMLAYLSNGRTAF
-717 NQTGETGIASFVTNG
+717 TQTGETGIASFVTN

-753 AIFGTTGSIDPNEV
+753 AIFGTTGSIDPDEV
-767 KFVAANYDLNGDGKV
+767 KFVATTYDLNGDGKV

-797 STESDWN
+797 STERDWN
-804 TPGANSAAP
+804 TPGANGVAP
-813 SACDVNGDNVVDIQ
+813 SACDVTGDSVVDIQ
-827 DLILIYLNFTTA
+827 DLIAIYLNVTA

>member
-1 MIRSTQKRHLLTL
+1 MIRSMQKRHLMTL
-14 LAVVLAL
+14 LALVLAL

-28 PTASAAEDE
+28 PTASAAEE

-46 NGVLLGYYG
+46 DGVLLGYYG
-55 TEGKITLPNTVT
+55 TEGNITLPNTVT

-88 VTDIANNAFEG
+88 VKDIGNNAFQG

-112 KASNNLIIRINAF
+112 KASNNLIIRVSAF
-125 QNCPKL
+125 QDCPKL

-145 NIFKGCTSLTE
+145 NIFKGCTSLKE
-156 IKVNANNP
+156 VEVNANNP
-164 YYFAQDGVLFGP
+164 YYFTQDGVLFGP
-176 ALVNYKPQYDEAY
+176 ALVNYQPQYEDDY
-189 ALQSYPAGRQGE
+189 TLQSYPAGREGA
-201 YTIPSKVNGVNG
+201 YTIPSTVHG
-213 KEIDQ
+213 KKIDQ

-225 GAAGLTDIT
+225 GASGLTGIT

-269 QNCTKLVSVKLPAR
+269 QNCTKLVSVKLPAG
-283 LAEIDQYMFANCI
+283 LAEIDQYMFANCT
-296 SLQHVDMPDTIT
+296 SLQYVDMPDSIT

-327 KNLSSLSVGCFDKCI
+327 KGLTSLSVGCFEKCY

-348 VPPSVISFPYDQD
+348 VPPSVINFPKDD
-361 IGPYNPFKYSPVTV
+361 VGVYNPFKYSPVTV
-375 YVEKGSK
+375 YVKKGST
-382 ADNFFN
+382 ADKFFS
-388 NNLKELQAGT
+388 NNLEELQAGT

-403 LTVKTVASVADP
+403 LRVVTLNSVADP
-415 SAIDVGTLELIDAG
+415 AAIDVGTLELIDAG
-429 KKVSV
+429 RQISV
-434 SGNFPIGSYLDVQ
+434 AGKFRIGAYLNVQ
-447 PLTSG
+447 SLTDG

-458 ANQANGKGFT
+458 FAKANGKAFQ
-468 AYSLALLPAD
+468 AYDLSLLPSG
-478 TTAREGEMSLTI
+478 TTASGPFTLTI
-490 GKPSAY
+490 GQPDSY
-496 SSSASL
+496 SSSAKL
-502 YSTSGALS
+502 YDANGAIATDYS
-510 TGYADDCFTATISAL
+510 SDCFIATLSAL
-525 GPVALIDTKESTGST
+525 GPVALIDVNEATGDT
-540 EVTSVTLNKS
+540 AVTSVKLNRS

-556 GKTGKLS
+556 GETGKLS
-563 ATVWP
+563 ATVRP
-568 DSAANKSITW
+568 DSAADKSIIW
-578 SSSKTDVASVSSDGT
+578 SSNKTDVASVSLNGT
-593 VTANKAGKAVITATA
+593 VTAKKAGTAVITATA

-661 KNVTTVSV
+661 KNVTTVRV
-669 RFTVDASTVSVTG
+669 HFTVDASTVSVTG
-682 LSGFQVLG
+682 LNGFRVLG
-690 QPKGSLANGKYT
+690 QPKGSVAKGKYT

-717 NQTGETGIASFVTNG
+717 TQTGETGIASFVTN

-753 AIFGTTGSIDPNEV
+753 AVFGTTGSIDPDEV
-767 KFVAANYDLNGDGKV
+767 KFVATTYDLNGDGKV

-804 TPGANSAAP
+804 TPGANGVAP
-813 SACDVNGDNVVDIQ
+813 SACDVTGDSVVDIQ
-827 DLILIYLNFTTA
+827 DLIAIYLNFTA

>member
-1 MIRSTQKRHLLTL
+1 MIRSMQKRHLMTL
-14 LAVVLAL
+14 LALVLAL

-28 PTASAAEDE
+28 PTASAADDRSDT
-37 EELSGANIQ
+37 LVGANIQ

-55 TEGKITLPNTVT
+55 LGGDIVLPNTVT
-67 KINDDALKGNKKIVS
+67 KIGNEALKGNDNIVS
-82 VTIPGS
+82 ITIPGS
-88 VTDIANNAFEG
+88 VKEIGNNAFEG
-99 CPNLEEIIFTNPD
+99 CTQLKRVIFTNPGQ
-112 KASNNLIIRINAF
+112 ASGNLLIRISAF
-125 QNCPKL
+125 QNCKKL
-131 TKCEIPARANQVVG
+131 TECEIPARAYQVVG

-156 IKVNANNP
+156 VTVNKNNP
-164 YYFAQDGVLFGP
+164 YYFTDDCGVLFGP
-176 ALVNYKPQYDEAY
+176 ALVEYEPQYDDDY
-189 ALQSYPAGRQGE
+189 ALQSYPAGRQGA
-201 YTIPSKVNGVNG
+201 YTIPSKVKS

-225 GAAGLTDIT
+225 GASGLTDIT

-249 TGLTHVTIPD
+249 TGLTHVTIPG

-269 QNCTKLVSVKLPAR
+269 QNCTKLVSVKLPAG

-348 VPPSVISFPYDQD
+348 VPPSVISFPKDD
-361 IGPYNPFKYSPVTV
+361 LGVYNPFEYSPVTV
-375 YVEKGSK
+375 YVEKKST
-382 ADNFFN
+382 ADKFFT
-388 NNLKELQAGT
+388 NNLEELQAGT

-403 LTVKTVASVADP
+403 LKVVTLDSVADP
-415 SAIDVGTLELIDAG
+415 ASIDVGSLELMDAG

-434 SGNFPIGSYLDVQ
+434 AGNFPIGSYLDVQ

-452 SDYNAF
+452 SAYNTF
-458 ANQANGKGFT
+458 ANQANDKAFT
-468 AYSLALLPAD
+468 AYSLALLPSGAAANGPF
-478 TTAREGEMSLTI
+478 TLTI
-490 GKPSAY
+490 GKPAEY

-502 YSTSGALS
+502 YAADGALQ
-510 TGYADDCFTATISAL
+510 TDFADDCFTATLSAL
-525 GPVALIDTKESTGST
+525 GPVALIDTKEQTGST
-540 EVTSVTLNKS
+540 EASSVTLSKT
-550 ALSLEV
+550 SLTLEA
-556 GKTGKLS
+556 GKTVRLS
-563 ATVWP
+563 ATVLP
-568 DSAANKSITW
+568 ATATDKSVTW
-578 SSSKTDVASVSSDGT
+578 SSNNEAVATVITNGT
-593 VTANKAGKAVITATA
+593 VTARKAGTAVITARTA
-608 TNGKSASCTVTV
+608 NGKSASCTVTV

-661 KNVTTVSV
+661 KNVTTVRV

-682 LSGFQVLG
+682 LNGFQVLG
-690 QPKGSLANGKYT
+690 QPKGSVANGKYT

-717 NQTGETGIASFVTNG
+717 TQTGETGIASFVTNG
-732 GDTPT
+732 DTPT
-737 LKITG
+737 LKIIG

-753 AIFGTTGSIDPNEV
+753 AVFGTTGSIDPNEV
-767 KFVAANYDLNGDGKV
+767 KFVAATYDLDGNGKV
-782 NQLDITVAQ
+782 NQLDITIAQ
-791 AAYQAR
+791 AFYQAR
-797 STESDWN
+797 STENDWN
-804 TPGANSAAP
+804 RPGANGAAP
-813 SACDVNGDNVVDIQ
+813 SACDVNGDKVVDIQ

>member
-1 MIRSTQKRHLLTL
+1 MIRSTQKRHLMTL
-14 LAVVLAL
+14 LALVLAL

-46 NGVLLGYYG
+46 DGVLLGYYG
-55 TEGKITLPNTVT
+55 TESNITLPNTVT

-88 VTDIANNAFEG
+88 VKDIGNNAFQG

-112 KASNNLIIRINAF
+112 KASNTLIIRVSAF
-125 QNCPKL
+125 QDCPKL
-131 TKCEIPARANQVVG
+131 TKCEIPARAYQVVG
-145 NIFKGCTSLTE
+145 NIFKGCTSLKE
-156 IKVNANNP
+156 VKVNDNNP
-164 YYFAQDGVLFGP
+164 YYFTKDGVLFGP
-176 ALVNYKPQYDEAY
+176 ALVNYKPQYDDAY
-189 ALQSYPAGRQGE
+189 ALQSYPAGRQGA
-201 YTIPSKVNGVNG
+201 YTIPSSVNG

-218 IWTSGFE
+218 VWTSGFE
-225 GAAGLTDIT
+225 GAASLTDIT

-239 GRLGTAAFEG
+239 GRLGTAAFEN

-269 QNCTKLVSVKLPAR
+269 QNCTSLVSVKLPNGIT
-283 LAEIDQYMFANCI
+283 EIDQYLFANCI

-327 KNLSSLSVGCFDKCI
+327 KGLTSLSVGCFEKCY

-348 VPPSVISFPYDQD
+348 VPPSVINFPKDD
-361 IGPYNPFKYSPVTV
+361 VGVYNPFKYSPVTV
-375 YVEKGSK
+375 YVQKGSTG
-382 ADNFFN
+382 DRFFN
-388 NNLKELQAGT
+388 SNLAELQASAT
-398 VSGGS
+398 ASGGS
-403 LTVKTVASVADP
+403 LKVVTLDSVADP
-415 SAIDVGTLELIDAG
+415 AAINVGSLELIDAG
-429 KKVSV
+429 RQISV
-434 SGNFPIGSYLDVQ
+434 AGKFRIGAYLNVQ
-447 PLTSG
+447 SLTDG
-452 SDYNAF
+452 SDYSAF
-458 ANQANGKGFT
+458 SAKANGKAFQ
-468 AYSLALLPAD
+468 AYDLSLLPSG
-478 TTAREGEMSLTI
+478 TTANGPFTLTI
-490 GKPSAY
+490 GQPEGYA
-496 SSSASL
+496 SSATL
-502 YSTSGALS
+502 YGANASAL
-510 TGYADDCFTATISAL
+510 TTDYADNCFTASLSAL
-525 GPVALIDTKESTGST
+525 GPVALIDVNEATGDT
-540 EVTSVTLNKS
+540 AVTSVTLNRS

-563 ATVWP
+563 ATVLP
-568 DSAANKSITW
+568 ASAADKSITW
-578 SSSKTDVASVSSDGT
+578 SSSKTDVASVSLDGT
-593 VTANKAGKAVITATA
+593 VTAKKAGTALITATA

-631 PEAAV
+631 PEAVV

-661 KNVTTVSV
+661 KNVTTVRV

-682 LSGFQVLG
+682 LNGFRVLG
-690 QPKGSLANGKYT
+690 QPKGSVANGKYT

-717 NQTGETGIASFVTNG
+717 TQTGETGIASFVTN

-742 VTLSGWDSDGK
+742 VTLSGWDSNGK

-782 NQLDITVAQ
+782 DQLDITVAQ

-797 STESDWN
+797 SAESDWN
-804 TPGANSAAP
+804 TRGANGVAP
-813 SACDVNGDNVVDIQ
+813 SACDVTGDGVVDIQ
-827 DLILIYLNFTTA
+827 DLIAIYLNFTA

>member
-1 MIRSTQKRHLLTL
+1 MIRSMQKRHLMTL
-14 LAVVLAL
+14 LALVLAL

-46 NGVLLGYYG
+46 DGVLLGYYG
-55 TEGKITLPNTVT
+55 TESNITLPSTVT
-67 KINDDALKGNKKIVS
+67 KIGNEALKNNKKIVS

-88 VTDIANNAFEG
+88 VKDIGNNAFSG
-99 CPNLEEIIFTNPD
+99 CPNLERIIFTGAD
-112 KASNNLIIRINAF
+112 KTGNNLIIRISAF
-125 QNCPKL
+125 EDCTKL
-131 TKCEIPARANQVVG
+131 TECEIPARANQVVG

-156 IKVNANNP
+156 VKVNAANP
-164 YYFAQDGVLFGP
+164 YYFTQDGVLFGP

-189 ALQSYPAGRQGE
+189 ALQSYPAGRQGA
-201 YTIPSKVNGVNG
+201 YTIPSTVHG

-225 GAAGLTDIT
+225 GAASLTDIT

-269 QNCTKLVSVKLPAR
+269 QNCTKLVSVKLPAG

-296 SLQHVDMPDTIT
+296 SLQHVDMPDSIT

-348 VPPSVISFPYDQD
+348 VPPSVISFPKDEL
-361 IGPYNPFKYSPVTV
+361 GVYNPFKYSPVTV
-375 YVEKGSK
+375 YVEKKST
-382 ADNFFN
+382 ADKFFT
-388 NNLKELQAGT
+388 NNLEELQA
-398 VSGGS
+398 SAMANGGS
-403 LTVKTVASVADP
+403 LKVVTLDSVADP
-415 SAIDVGTLELIDAG
+415 ASIDVSSLELIDAG
-429 KKVSV
+429 RQISV
-434 SGNFPIGSYLDVQ
+434 AGKFRIGSYLNVQ

-458 ANQANGKGFT
+458 SAKANGKAFQ
-468 AYSLALLPAD
+468 AYDLSLLPSG
-478 TTAREGEMSLTI
+478 TTASGPFTLTI
-490 GKPSAY
+490 GQPEGYA
-496 SSSASL
+496 SSATL
-502 YSTSGALS
+502 YGANASAL
-510 TGYADDCFTATISAL
+510 TTDYADNCFTASLSAL
-525 GPVALIDTKESTGST
+525 GPVALINVKEATGGT
-540 EVTSVTLNKS
+540 EVTSVTLNR
-550 ALSLEV
+550 ATLNLEV

-578 SSSKTDVASVSSDGT
+578 SSSKTDVASVSLNGT
-593 VTANKAGKAVITATA
+593 VTAKKAGTAVITATA

-631 PEAAV
+631 PETTV
-636 SADVALRNAGLA
+636 SASAALRSAGLTKGK
-648 DRNPSFRLALKHA
+648 PSFRFALKNA
-661 KNVTTVSV
+661 KNVATVRV
-669 RFTVDASTVSVTG
+669 QFTADTDVVSVTG
-682 LSGFQVLG
+682 ANGFTVLDKA
-690 QPKGSLANGKYT
+690 KGSMANGKYT
-702 GEVMLAYLSDGRTAF
+702 GEVMLVYVNDGRTAF
-717 NQTGETGIASFVTNG
+717 TQSGETAIATFVTG
-732 GDTPT
+732 GTTPT

-742 VTLSGWDSDGK
+742 VTISGWDSTGK
-753 AIFGTTGSIDPNEV
+753 AVYGTMGSIDPDEV
-767 KFVAANYDLNGDGKV
+767 KFVAATYDLNGDGKV

-797 STESDWN
+797 SSESDWN
-804 TPGANSAAP
+804 TPGANGVVP
-813 SACDVNGDNVVDIQ
+813 STCDVTGDGVVDIQ
-827 DLILIYLNFTTA
+827 DLIAIYLNFTA